1 MTAPEPSVTS
11 APPALAP
18 SPEPPA
24 PHTAAALWYLTVTG
38 ARNRLRSQLARL
50 RQPRYLV
57 ALVLG
62 VLYLYW
68 ALGAGL
74 RDEEMPFAELASKPQ
89 VPLLVS
95 AALLLTSARWWL
107 ARPDRTALAF
117 TPAEVH
123 LLFPAPVSR
132 RALVHAKLLRGQA
145 AILLNV
151 LIWVVLLRGG
161 ATSVDGWQ
169 RGLALWVLFS
179 TFTLHRLAA
188 ALVRLN
194 ATQHAGAGRRRAWLP
209 LAVFGAMFATVG
221 GLLWQARPALT
232 AAWSAGL
239 GEAARVLADTL
250 QHPAARVALAPV
262 QALVGPVFAT
272 TGGEWLARLGP
283 ALLVLAL
290 HYLWVV
296 RTDAAFEEA
305 AVEASQERLK
315 ALARVQG
322 TSLAAE
328 RSKKGGV
335 ARTLP
340 LPAVGHPAIAVAWK
354 NATAAIRGG
363 GWLKQIGLFFVIFA
377 GTIGVLRWSTGMP
390 TGALLGLTSVW
401 GVMLMLLGPQW
412 TRFDL
417 RLDLRDLTSLRTLP
431 LSGRAIVSA
440 EIAGVA
446 LLHAITVFAFLAVP
460 VLFATIDATTR
471 ADVLALVGTP
481 WPALVVLLLLVP
493 AINLLTFTVQ
503 NGLALL
509 YPAWVQLGTDRRGFE
524 AMGQTMLTM
533 GITLVGGAVALVFPV
548 LLGLALWFIARPWA
562 GPWAPVVGTVTGALV
577 LLAEVVPVWVALGSV
592 LDRTEPGDVPGQL
605 G

>member
-1 MTAPEPSVTS
+1 VSAPES
-11 APPALAP
+11 
-18 SPEPPA
+18 
-24 PHTAAALWYLTVTG
+24 TASALWYLARTS
-38 ARNRLRSQLARL
+38 ARNRLRTQLARL

-57 ALVLG
+57 ALILG
-62 VLYLYW
+62 ALYLYW
-68 ALGAGL
+68 ALGAGM
-74 RDEEMPFAELASKPQ
+74 RDQDMPFAELTSRPE

-95 AALLLTSARWWL
+95 AVLLLTSARWWL

-132 RALVHAKLLRGQA
+132 RALVHSKLLRGQV

-151 LIWVVLLRGG
+151 LIWTVLLRGG
-161 ATSVDGWQ
+161 AATVGGWQ
-169 RGLALWVLFS
+169 RGVALWVLFS

-194 ATQHAGAGRRRAWLP
+194 ATQHAGAGRRRAVLP

-221 GLLWQARPALT
+221 GLLWQARPALSI
-232 AAWSAGL
+232 AWRVGV
-239 GEAARVLADTL
+239 GEVARVLGDTL
-250 QHPAARVALAPV
+250 QHPAARVVLAPV

-272 TGGEWLARLGP
+272 STADWLVRLGP
-283 ALLVLAL
+283 ALLVLGL

-305 AVEASQERLK
+305 AIEASQERLK
-315 ALARVQG
+315 ALARLQG
-322 TSLAAE
+322 TALDAK

-335 ARTLP
+335 TRTLP
-340 LPAVGHPAIAVAWK
+340 LPTIGHPAIAVAWK

-363 GWLKQIGLFFVIFA
+363 GWLRQIGLFFAIFA
-377 GTIGVLRWSTGMP
+377 GTIAILRWSTGMP

-401 GVMLMLLGPQW
+401 GVMLVLLGPQW

-417 RLDLRDLTSLRTLP
+417 RLDLRDLTSLRTMP
-431 LSGRAIVSA
+431 LSGRAIVTA
-440 EIAGVA
+440 EVVGVS
-446 LLHAITVFAFLAVP
+446 LLHAITIFAFFAVP
-460 VLFATIDATTR
+460 ILFAVLDAGAR
-471 ADVLALVGTP
+471 ADVLELLGAP
-481 WPALVVLLLLVP
+481 WPALATLVLLVP
-493 AINLLTFTVQ
+493 AVNLLTFTVQ

-533 GITLVGGAVALVFPV
+533 GITLVGGAVALVFPLV
-548 LLGLALWFIARPWA
+548 LGAALWFIARPWA
-562 GPWAPVVGTVTGALV
+562 GAWALVVGAATGVLV
-577 LLAEVVPVWVALGSV
+577 LLAEVVPVWFALGDV

-605 G
+605 A

>member
-1 MTAPEPSVTS
+1 VTTPELASVSVPHAEAPT
-11 APPALAP
+11 PP
-18 SPEPPA
+18 
-24 PHTAAALWYLTVTG
+24 TAAAMWYLTITS
-38 ARNRLRSQLARL
+38 ARNRLKSQAARL

-62 VLYLYW
+62 IAYLYW
-68 ALGAGL
+68 ALGAGM
-74 RDEEMPFAELASKPQ
+74 RDEEMPFSQLAAKPQ
-89 VPLLVS
+89 VPLIVS
-95 AALLLTSARWWL
+95 AVLLLTSARWWL
-107 ARPDRTALAF
+107 ARADRTALAF

-123 LLFPAPVSR
+123 LLFPAPISR
-132 RALVHAKLLRGQA
+132 RALVHTKLLRGQA

-151 LIWVVLLRGG
+151 VIWVVLLRGG
-161 ATSVDGWQ
+161 AATIDGWQ

-194 ATQHAGAGRRRAWLP
+194 ASQHAGAGRRRAIVP
-209 LAVFGAMFATVG
+209 LVIFAAMLTTVG
-221 GLLWQARPALT
+221 GLLWQARPALSL
-232 AAWSAGL
+232 AWSVGAGDV
-239 GEAARVLADTL
+239 ARVLGETL

-272 TGGEWLARLGP
+272 SPTDWLQRIGP

-315 ALARVQG
+315 ALARMQG
-322 TSLAAE
+322 TSLDAK

-340 LPAVGHPAIAVAWK
+340 LPTFGHPAVAVAWK

-363 GWLKQIGLFFVIFA
+363 GWLKQIGLFFVLFA
-377 GTIGVLRWSTGMP
+377 GTIGLLRWSTGMP
-390 TGALLGLTSVW
+390 TGALIGLTSVW

-431 LSGRAIVSA
+431 LSGRAIVTA
-440 EIAGVA
+440 EVVGVS

-460 VLFATIDATTR
+460 VLFATFDPTVR
-471 ADVLALVGTP
+471 ADVLELTGAP
-481 WPALVVLLLLVP
+481 WPWLVALLLLVP

-533 GITLVGGAVALVFPV
+533 GITLVGGAVALVFPLV
-548 LLGLALWFIARPWA
+548 LGAALWFIARPWA
-562 GPWAPVVGTVTGALV
+562 GGWAPVVGAAAGVAI
-577 LLAEVVPVWVALGSV
+577 LLAEVIPVWMALGSV

-605 G
+605 A

>member
-1 MTAPEPSVTS
+1 VTGPGS
-11 APPALAP
+11 PAG
-18 SPEPPA
+18 
-24 PHTAAALWYLTVTG
+24 ALWYLARTSG
-38 ARNRLRSQLARL
+38 RNRLRTQVARL

-62 VLYLYW
+62 GLYLYW

-74 RDEEMPFAELASKPQ
+74 RDEEMPFAQLASRPQ

-95 AALLLTSARWWL
+95 AVLLLTSARWWL

-132 RALVHAKLLRGQA
+132 RALVHAKLLRGQL

-151 LIWVVLLRGG
+151 AIWVVLLRGDAG
-161 ATSVDGWQ
+161 SLAGWQ
-169 RGLALWVLFS
+169 RGIALWVLFS

-188 ALVRLN
+188 ALVRLG
-194 ATQHAGAGRRRAWLP
+194 AAQHAGAGRRRAMLP
-209 LAVFGAMFATVG
+209 LAVFGGLLATVSV
-221 GLLWQARPALT
+221 LLWRARPALT
-232 AAWSAGL
+232 EAWTLGA
-239 GEAARVLADTL
+239 GEAARVLGEAL
-250 QHPAARVALAPV
+250 QHPAGRVALAPV

-272 TGGEWLARLGP
+272 TSAEWLWRIGP

-296 RTDAAFEEA
+296 RTDSAFEEA

-315 ALARVQG
+315 SLARVQG
-322 TSLAAE
+322 TALHAR
-328 RSKKGGV
+328 RSRAGSV

-340 LPAVGHPAIAVAWK
+340 LPALGHPAIAVAWK

-363 GWLKQIGLFFVIFA
+363 DWLRQVGLFFVLFSGA
-377 GTIGVLRWSTGMP
+377 IGVLRWSTGLP
-390 TGALLGLTSVW
+390 TEVLLVLTTVW
-401 GVMLMLLGPQW
+401 GAMLVLLGPQW

-417 RLDLRDLTSLRTLP
+417 RLDLRNLTALRTLP
-431 LSGRAIVSA
+431 LSGRAIVTA
-440 EIAGVA
+440 EVVGVA
-446 LLHAITVFAFLAVP
+446 LLHTVTIAAFLAVP
-460 VLFATIDATTR
+460 VLFAAIDATVR
-471 ADVLALVGTP
+471 ADLRDLVGAPGPALLALAV
-481 WPALVVLLLLVP
+481 LVP
-493 AINLLTFTVQ
+493 AVNLLTFTVQ

-509 YPAWVQLGTDRRGFE
+509 YPGWVQLGTDRRGFE

-533 GITLVGGAVALVFPV
+533 GLTLVGGAVALVFPAV
-548 LLGLALWFIARPWA
+548 FGLALWFIARPWA
-562 GPWAPVVGTVTGALV
+562 GAWALSVGAATVFVV
-577 LLAEVVPVWVALGSV
+577 LLAQIVPVWIALGGV
-592 LDRTEPGDVPGQL
+592 LDRTEPGDVPGQP